1 MRAVSE
7 YVALRR
13 ASGSPFVSSATT
25 LHAFCKHC
33 GDVELWRVTTELIS
47 RFLHANETSQV
58 TRVSKF
64 SALKCFLNYYT
75 VRGLLPAFPLTPPAK
90 PKSYRAPFIYT
101 PGQVRALLRATESC
115 QTRATGLAGTTF
127 RMLLLLLYSTGAS
140 VSEVLSVRSADI
152 DVRRKQITFRAT
164 VSKPGRTLPI
174 GSDLAYAVSQYL
186 ENGHPTIRLEAL
198 IFLTPLGGMLS
209 RPNLCARFK
218 RLRSI
223 AGIEAESAECTPR
236 LQDLRYT
243 FAVHRLQSWIEAGTN
258 LNELLPALSAY
269 MGYASLTAAEQ
280 FLAYVPERFRE
291 DVQKLSPSKGV
302 RRWSDDTVLMSF
314 LTQL

>member
-1 MRAVSE
+1 MLPQLLHCTRTAACFPADAARKAKELPGSLHLYTWASTRFCLE
-7 YVALRR
+7 PRR
-13 ASGSPFVSSATT
+13 V
-25 LHAFCKHC
+25 
-33 GDVELWRVTTELIS
+33 VRQEQRV
-47 RFLHANETSQV
+47 SQV
-58 TRVSKF
+58 RRSVCS
-64 SALKCFLNYYT
+64 CFCFT
-75 VRGLLPAFPLTPPAK
+75 QR
-90 PKSYRAPFIYT
+90 
-101 PGQVRALLRATESC
+101 
-115 QTRATGLAGTTF
+115 
-127 RMLLLLLYSTGAS
+127 GAS